1 LRTRHARDDREPAVP
16 LHRCDE
22 LRAFSEFV
30 DENPEFRF
38 ELVAAS
44 RDLSNAVFRRLG

>member
-1 LRTRHARDDREPAVP
+1 MRVSAT
-16 LHRCDE
+16 
-22 LRAFSEFV
+22 FV

-44 RDLSNAVFRRLG
+44 RDPSNAMFKRLG